1 MSNFSHFFEQDNA
14 SAFGGAGNIL
24 SGIRPPKIWELGNSI
39 NITFGNN
46 LAETFPIPGTKTIL
60 GINIEPST
68 QQIQVATWQNAP
80 IWLYD
85 PSTSGEIG
93 GYVYS
98 PAANEHY
105 LAKVSD
111 ARVYRINM
119 SNGGLTNIAPAPD
132 CFTFYSSFITARASY
147 IWASP
152 NGEYQWFNTSTKV
165 ISKYSSGFVKLQTR
179 SRRSSVA
186 NDSEQWYYSEDTSV
200 RCRSVFNVARSGSG
214 TLQQIY
220 AAKPLLV
227 IERVGSRRAI
237 QITAR
242 DVFSS
247 RFRDDLNPVTST
259 PFASAPDNGWQ
270 AQHLSMSPVGREV
283 ASNDLGRGLYYGSA
297 VRLGNIAR
305 GSEWA
310 SDTFLLDRADYDRW
324 LNDVADALG
333 MPKTETFYGDWVDV

>member
-1 MSNFSHFFEQDNA
+1 MSNFSNFFEQDNT
-14 SAFGGAGNIL
+14 STFGGAGNIL

-39 NITFGNN
+39 NINSANN
-46 LAETFPIPGTKTIL
+46 LAETFPIPGTRRIL
-60 GINIEPST
+60 GINLEANN
-68 QQIQVATWQNAP
+68 QLQVATWQNSP
-80 IWLYD
+80 VWLYN
-85 PSTSGEIG
+85 PSTAGQIG

-119 SNGGLTNIAPAPD
+119 SNGILTNIAPAPD
-132 CFTFYSSFITARASY
+132 CFTFYSSFDPARASY

-152 NGEYQWFNTSTKV
+152 NGEYQWFNPGTRV

-179 SRRSSVA
+179 AKIGSVA
-186 NDSEQWYYSEDTSV
+186 DDSSEWYYSEDTSV
-200 RCRSVFNVARSGSG
+200 RCRSVFNVVRSGSG

-227 IERVGSRRAI
+227 IERVGSRRVI

-242 DVFSS
+242 EVFSS
-247 RFRDDLNPVTST
+247 RFRDDLNPVTPTAFTSV
-259 PFASAPDNGWQ
+259 GEWQ
-270 AQHLSMSPVGREV
+270 SQHLSMSPVGMEG
-283 ASNDLGRGLYYGSA
+283 ASNSLAQGIYYGSA

-305 GSEWA
+305 NSAWA